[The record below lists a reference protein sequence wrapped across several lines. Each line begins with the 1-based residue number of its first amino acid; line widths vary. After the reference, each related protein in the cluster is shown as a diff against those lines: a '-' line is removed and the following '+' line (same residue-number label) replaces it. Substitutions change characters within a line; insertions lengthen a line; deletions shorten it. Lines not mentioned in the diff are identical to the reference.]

1 MYLYYTRLGFVKTKH
16 NEEGK
21 YIHIKTFN
29 NIPNIIKKDTYV
41 NCIHGGFVTYNDSTI
56 IEKLEV
62 IPPITYSRIPVYFYQ
77 KNKDVVTFNTEDVVS
92 KLE

>member
-1 MYLYYTRLGFVKTKH
+1 M
-16 NEEGK
+16 
-21 YIHIKTFN
+21 
-29 NIPNIIKKDTYV
+29 
-41 NCIHGGFVTYNDSTI
+41 YNDSKI